1 MTDIKDE
8 LSKILF
14 NNGASIV
21 GFADLEGIGHDY
33 GPLAGS
39 GVSIAVALNSDIIEN
54 IYEYPT
60 EEYYLEYK
68 RANTLL
74 AELGNIAATTLKRMG
89 YSSIELEPTKETEH
103 YVNLGTPLPH
113 KTVATR
119 SGLGWIGKCAL
130 LVTKQFGSAVRLT
143 SVLTDA
149 HIEPGT
155 PIDRSFCGRCMICV
169 DLCPGK
175 APSGKNWNVSLKRED
190 FFDAYICCDTAFAR
204 SESIGID
211 TTICGRCI
219 AVCPF
224 TQKYL
229 TRSRDGL
236 LPE

>member
-8 LSKILF
+8 LSEILF
-14 NNGASIV
+14 NTGASIV
-21 GFADLEGIGHDY
+21 GFADLEDIEHDY
-33 GPLAGS
+33 GALARS
-39 GVSIAVALNSDIIEN
+39 GVSIAVALNPDIIED

-60 EEYYLEYK
+60 KEYYLEYK

-74 AELGNIAATTLKRMG
+74 AELGNIAATTLKQMG
-89 YSSIELEPTKETEH
+89 YSAIELEPTKEIEH

-119 SGLGWIGKCAL
+119 AGLGWIGKCAL
-130 LVTKQFGSAVRLT
+130 LVTKQFGSAIRLT

-149 HIEPGT
+149 PIEPGT
-155 PIDRSFCGRCMICV
+155 PIDRSFCGKCMICV

-175 APSGKNWNVSLKRED
+175 ALSGKNWNVNLKRED
-190 FFDAYICCDTAFAR
+190 LFDAYICCDTALAR
-204 SESIGID
+204 SKSIGIE

-229 TRSRDGL
+229 KRSRDGL
-236 LPE
+236 FPE